1 MSFGGK
7 RRERKLDAVVKR
19 GWKMIRQGKDQDAL
33 EFLEDAC
40 PRFPESAEI
49 RMMLATVY
57 RELRPDDVA
66 EQLAKAAEIGADDP
80 VIQVRAGHML
90 WNENDLEGARACAA
104 RASELIDDEFI
115 LSADLEGLIG
125 RIAARDGEY
134 AFAEKLL
141 RSAVRREP
149 EYSTHTVRL
158 ARFLWA
164 RGRDE
169 DALAVINE
177 GLGRVRESDKGSLE
191 RLRSEFAEDP

>member
-1 MSFGGK
+1 VRSK
-7 RRERKLDAVVKR
+7 EKKRERELGAVIKR
-19 GWKMIRQGKDQDAL
+19 GWEMIRQGRDQDAL

-40 PRFPESAEI
+40 SRFPESAEL

-66 EQLAKAAEIGADDP
+66 EQLAKAAELGADDP
-80 VIQVRAGHML
+80 MIQVRAGHML
-90 WNENDLEGARACAA
+90 WNEDDLEGARACAA
-104 RASELIDDEFI
+104 RASELIDNEFA

-134 AFAEKLL
+134 DFAEEKL
-141 RSAVRREP
+141 RSAARREP

-169 DALAVINE
+169 DALAVIDE
-177 GLGRVRESDKGSLE
+177 SFDRVRESDKVSLE
-191 RLRSEFAEDP
+191 RLRTEFADGT